1 MFKLFE
7 IAPQLV
13 ICTVLQLGECQR
25 GRAMP
30 RKDAIW
36 RDKLRFGLPEV
47 FDYGQIRNAGDAKRF
62 INFLPTVDRAK
73 GAVQLYKHREL
84 IGAKAAFAGM
94 MTAWKCD
101 DGKLEAAF
109 GGHESFGYALSVVAP
124 PMSRKRRLQI
134 WRSVMRKAE

>member
-1 MFKLFE
+1 
-7 IAPQLV
+7 
-13 ICTVLQLGECQR
+13 
-25 GRAMP
+25 MP

-62 INFLPTVDRAK
+62 INSLPTEDRAK
-73 GAVQLYKHREL
+73 GAVQLYRHREL

-94 MTAWKCD
+94 MTAWECD
-101 DGKLEAAF
+101 DGKLEGAF

-134 WRSVMRKAE
+134 WRAVMRKSE